1 MRLPFDLTLWEDEPW
16 ALSEA
21 ADQTEGSPYA
31 EWRRSANNRAGDSVE
46 YGRSR
51 RGVGPP

>member
-31 EWRRSANNRAGDSVE
+31 NWRRSANDRAGDGA
-46 YGRSR
+46 YAAASR